1 MEDDFTLPVLFEG
14 KELALPARL
23 RQYGYKV
30 MIEVEIEG
38 TPVVFERDEEGNWRA
53 VMGYED
59 LVAGKK
65 VKKELLIK
73 VADVIEEITR

>member
-1 MEDDFTLPVLFEG
+1 
-14 KELALPARL
+14 
-23 RQYGYKV
+23 